1 MTKVV
6 LSVHVLAAILFIGPL
21 AVATSLFPQTAV
33 RAIAGQGSVLTAR
46 LLHRVTRGYAV
57 AGLVVPAFGLATAG
71 RMDVIADPWLIAS
84 IVLVVVAAGVLVFLI
99 LPRQSRLL
107 EAVESPPPTM
117 TRVEAGARQLMLAVG
132 MFNLIWA
139 VVTVLMIVRPGSTT
153 GA

>member
-21 AVATSLFPQTAV
+21 AVATSLFPPSALRVAT
-33 RAIAGQGSVLTAR
+33 GDGSLGTAR

-57 AGLVVPAFGLATAG
+57 AGLAVPAFGMATAG
-71 RMDVIADPWLIAS
+71 RMNVITDPWLVAS
-84 IVLVVVAAGVLVFLI
+84 IVLVLVAAAVLVLLI
-99 LPRQSRLL
+99 LPQQGRLL
-107 EAVESPPPTM
+107 RAVEGGPGSATPP
-117 TRVEAGARQLMLAVG
+117 ARTARRLLIAVG
-132 MFNLIWA
+132 LFNLIWV

>member
-21 AVATSLFPQTAV
+21 AVATSLFPQAVV
-33 RAIAGQGSVLTAR
+33 RASGGGSSLVTAR

-57 AGLVVPAFGLATAG
+57 AGLVVPVFGLATAG
-71 RMDVIADPWLIAS
+71 RMDVLTNPWLITS
-84 IVLVVVAAGVLVFLI
+84 IALVVVAAGVLVLLI

-107 EAVESPPPTM
+107 EAVEAPPPGP
-117 TRVEAGARQLMLAVG
+117 RRLEVPARQLTLAVG
-132 MFNLIWA
+132 LFNLIWA